1 MEDKKTECRI
11 INLNECRTIACSNT
25 GGKIYAMSLKTGL
38 ITEEIIEE
46 GLHFKEN
53 KDKEK
58 FEDTPLFKKTPGYIP
73 PGHIKRKKD

>member
-1 MEDKKTECRI
+1 MKIKLEYLDRVY
-11 INLNECRTIACSNT
+11 NV
-25 GGKIYAMSLKTGL
+25 GGKNITLRFLDKRLYDNFSKL
-38 ITEEIIEE
+38 IPEAFEEE

-73 PGHIKRKKD
+73 PGHIKRKRD